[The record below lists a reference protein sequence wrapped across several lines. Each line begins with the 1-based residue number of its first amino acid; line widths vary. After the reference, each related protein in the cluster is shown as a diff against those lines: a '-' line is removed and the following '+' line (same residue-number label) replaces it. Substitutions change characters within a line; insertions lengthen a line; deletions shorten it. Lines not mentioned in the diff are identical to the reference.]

1 MSYNVG
7 MGQPVSAAAFREALA
22 HFASGVTVV
31 AANGPSGPAG
41 FTATGFTSVSIAPPL
56 ILVCISKE
64 ASAHEAIVGAANF
77 GVSILDERQA
87 WIALQFARRNV
98 DRFEGVGLV
107 RGATGSA
114 PLVGEALAHIECRSY
129 ACHDGGD
136 HTILV
141 GEVLEA
147 TVGAGRPLLHFA
159 RRFGA
164 FLAEL
169 PQRAVS
175 TSASATEGSEEGRE

>member
-1 MSYNVG
+1 
-7 MGQPVSAAAFREALA
+7 MGQSVTVAAFREALA

-64 ASAHEAIVGAANF
+64 ASAHETLVRAPHF
-77 GVSILDERQA
+77 GVSILDERQS
-87 WIALQFARRNV
+87 WIALQFARKNV

-107 RGATGSA
+107 RGATGRA
-114 PLVGEALAHIECRSY
+114 PLVDEALAHIECGSY
-129 ACHDGGD
+129 ARHDGGD
-136 HTILV
+136 HTILL

-147 TVGAGRPLLHFA
+147 SVRAGRPLLHFA

-164 FLAEL
+164 FQAEL
-169 PQRAVS
+169 PQGTAS
-175 TSASATEGSEEGRE
+175 TSSAAAERRGGEHE